1 MPEIHPSSLVE
12 KGAKIARDVRI
23 GPFCYI
29 GPNVKIARGCVIENN
44 VTLVGKTTLGEG
56 NHLYPMSVV
65 GQADQPDQEGKCVL
79 GPANAIREHVT
90 IYGGNRTATKI
101 GTDNLIMIASAV
113 GPGATVGDHGIFAN
127 CTHLGAKS
135 IIEDYVRTSAFGFVD
150 VGIRV
155 GAYTFTAGYVHVDR
169 DAPPFAMIQGSPYRI
184 RGANS
189 HNLKACGFGQADI
202 RALKHAF
209 RELYNGEDRDFSTQA
224 ADRIARDRKTPAC
237 VKTLLKAIRCKKSSS
252 RRSHV

>member
-1 MPEIHPSSLVE
+1 MSNIHPSTLVE
-12 KGAKIARDVRI
+12 KGAKIARGVSI

-29 GPNVKIARGCVIENN
+29 GPRVKIAAGCILENN
-44 VTLVGKTTLGEG
+44 VTLVGNTTLAEG

-65 GQADQPDQEGKCVL
+65 GQAPAGSEQEGKCSL

-90 IYGGNRTATKI
+90 VYGGVRKTTKI

-113 GPGATVGDHGIFAN
+113 GAGATVGDHGIFAN
-127 CTHLGAKS
+127 CTHLGANS

-169 DAPPFAMIQGSPYRI
+169 DAPPFAMIQGSPYRV

-189 HNLKACGFGQADI
+189 HNLKACGFGQDDI
-202 RALKHAF
+202 RALKRAF
-209 RELYNGEDRDFSTQA
+209 RELYNGDDRNYIPQA
-224 ADRIARDRKTPAC
+224 ADRLARDKKTPAC
-237 VKTLLKAIRCKKSSS
+237 VKTLLKAIRKSSS
-252 RRSHV
+252 RRSND